1 MLTPSLSP
9 CSLPVVEYME
19 CDIGQTEFTPPGC
32 VSLSSVT
39 EPVLGMCSA
48 PSVVTEIF
56 SVSEMNRV
64 FWAKARLQRKLLP
77 TAVRVSWGE

>member
-1 MLTPSLSP
+1 MVLSVDANTQSP

-39 EPVLGMCSA
+39 EPVLGMDSA
-48 PSVVTEIF
+48 TSAVTRGLF
-56 SVSEMNRV
+56 R
-64 FWAKARLQRKLLP
+64 F
-77 TAVRVSWGE
+77 

>member
-1 MLTPSLSP
+1 MHSLSP

-48 PSVVTEIF
+48 APAVTRDLF
-56 SVSEMNRV
+56 R
-64 FWAKARLQRKLLP
+64 F
-77 TAVRVSWGE
+77 

>member
-1 MLTPSLSP
+1 
-9 CSLPVVEYME
+9 ME

-48 PSVVTEIF
+48 ASAVTTDLFRSCNQQGVLGRGSAAGE
-56 SVSEMNRV
+56 
-64 FWAKARLQRKLLP
+64 AAA
-77 TAVRVSWGE
+77 TAVRSFLERINQGLF